1 MKTISRRD
9 CGQEREERT
18 MGWMNCHM
26 GSDLQHE
33 DCTSYSDLLANA
45 FKSTDFHFII
55 SMTALNF

>member
-1 MKTISRRD
+1 
-9 CGQEREERT
+9 